1 MRFKDK
7 VAIVTG
13 GARGIG
19 RAIADKLVV
28 EGASVVIADVALPDQ
43 ATADAEGRAIL
54 RHQIDLERVEAIP
67 ALVTAA
73 VERFGRIDVLVN
85 NAGVEFGGT
94 FFEVTPQVWDRHLNI
109 NLRAMFF
116 TTQQAA
122 AWMKDNGGGT
132 VVNIAS
138 VQGAIFS
145 PRYIPYTASKAGVRG
160 LTSAMAVALAPYGI
174 RVNAVAPGWTN
185 TAMNKL
191 AADDANAED
200 RMRLIPLRRI
210 GQPTDIAEAV
220 LYLASPQSGYIT
232 GQTLNVDGGRTLGVP
247 IR

>member
-1 MRFKDK
+1 MRFNDK

-19 RAIADKLVV
+19 CEIAERFLAEGARVAIADMAFP
-28 EGASVVIADVALPDQ
+28 GALD
-43 ATADAEGRAIL
+43 ERFL
-54 RHQIDLERVEAIP
+54 RHQIDLEQTAQIP
-67 ALVTAA
+67 GLIAA
-73 VERFGRIDVLVN
+73 TLERFGRLDVLVN

-94 FFEVTPQVWDRHLNI
+94 FFDVTPEVWDRHLNI

-116 TTQQAA
+116 TSQHAA
-122 AWMKDNGGGT
+122 AWMKDKGGGAI
-132 VVNIAS
+132 VNIAS

-160 LTSAMAVALAPYGI
+160 LTSAMAVALAPHAI

-191 AADDANAED
+191 AGNTEGMKE
-200 RMRLIPLRRI
+200 RLRLIPLHRI
-210 GQPTDIAEAV
+210 GQPADIAEGV
-220 LYLASPQSGYIT
+220 LYLAGPQATYVT
-232 GQTLNVDGGRTLGVP
+232 GQVLTIDGGRTLGMP
-247 IR
+247 IN

>member
-1 MRFKDK
+1 MRFAEK

-19 RAIADKLVV
+19 HAIADKLVA
-28 EGASVVIADVALPDQ
+28 EGARVVIADVAFPDPV
-43 ATADAEGRAIL
+43 AAGAEDQRPL
-54 RHQIDLERVEAIP
+54 RHQIDLEQVETIP
-67 ALVTAA
+67 ALVKAT
-73 VERFGRIDVLVN
+73 VEEFGRVDVLVN

-94 FFEVTPQVWDRHLNI
+94 FFEVTQQVWDRHLNI

-116 TTQQAA
+116 TTQHAA

-160 LTSAMAVALAPYGI
+160 LTSVMAVALAPYAI
-174 RVNAVAPGWTN
+174 RVNAVAPGWTD

-191 AADDANAED
+191 ASDDAGAEE
-200 RMRLIPLRRI
+200 RMRLIPMRRI
-210 GQPTDIAEAV
+210 GKPADIAEAV

>member
-1 MRFKDK
+1 MRFAEK

-19 RAIADKLVV
+19 HAIADKLVA
-28 EGASVVIADVALPDQ
+28 EGARVVIADVAFPDPV
-43 ATADAEGRAIL
+43 AAGAEDQGPL
-54 RHQIDLERVEAIP
+54 RHQIDLEQVETIP
-67 ALVTAA
+67 ALVKAT
-73 VERFGRIDVLVN
+73 VEEFGRVDVLVN

-94 FFEVTPQVWDRHLNI
+94 FFEVTQQVWDRHLNI

-116 TTQQAA
+116 TTQHAA

-160 LTSAMAVALAPYGI
+160 LTSVMAVALAPYAI
-174 RVNAVAPGWTN
+174 RVNAVAPGWTD

-191 AADDANAED
+191 ASDDAGAEE
-200 RMRLIPLRRI
+200 RMRLIPMRRI
-210 GQPTDIAEAV
+210 GKPADIAEAV

>member
-19 RAIADKLVV
+19 RAIADKLVA
-28 EGASVVIADVALPDQ
+28 EGASVVIADMAFTDQ
-43 ATADAEGRAIL
+43 AAADAEGQGRL

-67 ALVTAA
+67 ALVKAA

-85 NAGVEFGGT
+85 NAGIEFGGT

-138 VQGAIFS
+138 VQGA
-145 PRYIPYTASKAGVRG
+145 
-160 LTSAMAVALAPYGI
+160 
-174 RVNAVAPGWTN
+174 
-185 TAMNKL
+185 
-191 AADDANAED
+191 
-200 RMRLIPLRRI
+200 
-210 GQPTDIAEAV
+210 
-220 LYLASPQSGYIT
+220 
-232 GQTLNVDGGRTLGVP
+232 
-247 IR
+247 

>member
-1 MRFKDK
+1 MRFNSK

-19 RAIADKLVV
+19 RAIAERFLA
-28 EGASVVIADVALPDQ
+28 EGARVAIADMAFSDALD
-43 ATADAEGRAIL
+43 ERFL
-54 RHQIDLERVEAIP
+54 RHQIDLEQ
-67 ALVTAA
+67 TAQIQGLIA
-73 VERFGRIDVLVN
+73 ATLERFGRLDVLVN

-94 FFEVTPQVWDRHLNI
+94 FFDVTPEVWDRHLNI

-116 TTQQAA
+116 TSQHAA
-122 AWMKDNGGGT
+122 AWMKDNGGGAI
-132 VVNIAS
+132 VNIAS

-160 LTSAMAVALAPYGI
+160 LTSAMAVALAPHGI

-191 AADDANAED
+191 ADNEEGMKE
-200 RMRLIPLRRI
+200 RLRLIPLQRI
-210 GQPTDIAEAV
+210 GQPADIAEGV
-220 LYLASPQSGYIT
+220 LYLASVQAAYVT
-232 GQTLNVDGGRTLGVP
+232 GQVLTIDGGRTLGVP
-247 IR
+247 IN

>member
-19 RAIADKLVV
+19 RAVADKLVT
-28 EGASVVIADVALPDQ
+28 EGARVVVADVAFPDSV
-43 ATADAEGRAIL
+43 TAGAEDQSRL
-54 RHQIDLERVEAIP
+54 RHQIDLEQVETIP
-67 ALVTAA
+67 ALVKAA
-73 VERFGRIDVLVN
+73 VQKFGRVDVLVN

-116 TTQQAA
+116 TTQHAA
-122 AWMKDNGGGT
+122 TWMKDNGGGT

-160 LTSAMAVALAPYGI
+160 LTSVMAVALAPYAI
-174 RVNAVAPGWTN
+174 RVNAVAPGWTD

-191 AADDANAED
+191 ASDDAGAEE
-200 RMRLIPLRRI
+200 RMRLIPMRRI
-210 GQPTDIAEAV
+210 GKPVDIAEAV

>member
-19 RAIADKLVV
+19 RAITDKLLA
-28 EGASVVIADVALPDQ
+28 EGASVVIADVAFPDQ
-43 ATADAEGRAIL
+43 AEADAEGRAIL

-67 ALVTAA
+67 TLVNAA
-73 VERFGRIDVLVN
+73 VERFSRIDVLVN

-116 TTQQAA
+116 TTQQSA

-160 LTSAMAVALAPYGI
+160 LTSAMAVALAPYAI
-174 RVNAVAPGWTN
+174 RVNAVAPGWTD

-191 AADDANAED
+191 ASDGAGAED
-200 RMRLIPLRRI
+200 RMRLIPMRRI
-210 GQPTDIAEAV
+210 GQPADIAEAV